1 MHRAGL
7 IVAMV
12 LSGAVSAL
20 PGRAEAK
27 TPAQPE
33 AKRVELENGLRLLVI
48 EQPQLPMVV
57 LNATID
63 AGSRFDPRGKEGLA
77 GLTSTLL
84 TEGTKSRSAAEIHE
98 ATDFLGARLSAGS
111 GDDYATLSL
120 TVLGK
125 DLEAGLDLFADVLR
139 HPAFA
144 KAEFD
149 RKRDETLASL
159 EAEDQ
164 SPSSIA
170 EREFRRALFGDGPY
184 RAGPGGWKDSVG
196 SLRVE
201 EVRTFYRQAYRPD
214 RIILVASGD
223 VTLDQMRK
231 LLEARFGDW
240 KTKAPE
246 PKPPE
251 PQLNEGP
258 KVLRFERELTQ
269 ANLVWGHGGTTR
281 DNPDWYAISVMNYI
295 LGGGGFSSRMMNSI
309 RVEGGLAYSVFS
321 FFRPGKVPGSF
332 QVGLQTKSA
341 STGEAI
347 RLIEK
352 EIERIRTNAV
362 NEDELVAAK
371 KFLTGS
377 FPLKF
382 DSNGEMVVFYSQ
394 VEFYGLG
401 LDYASRYVGL
411 INSITSEDV
420 QRVAKRYLEPE
431 KAILVVVGK
440 QAEIQLPTA
449 ASP

>member
-1 MHRAGL
+1 
-7 IVAMV
+7 
-12 LSGAVSAL
+12 
-20 PGRAEAK
+20 
-27 TPAQPE
+27 
-33 AKRVELENGLRLLVI
+33 
-48 EQPQLPMVV
+48 
-57 LNATID
+57 
-63 AGSRFDPRGKEGLA
+63 
-77 GLTSTLL
+77 
-84 TEGTKSRSAAEIHE
+84 
-98 ATDFLGARLSAGS
+98 
-111 GDDYATLSL
+111 
-120 TVLGK
+120 
-125 DLEAGLDLFADVLR
+125 
-139 HPAFA
+139 
-144 KAEFD
+144 
-149 RKRDETLASL
+149 
-159 EAEDQ
+159 
-164 SPSSIA
+164 
-170 EREFRRALFGDGPY
+170 
-184 RAGPGGWKDSVG
+184 
-196 SLRVE
+196 
-201 EVRTFYRQAYRPD
+201 
-214 RIILVASGD
+214 
-223 VTLDQMRK
+223 
-231 LLEARFGDW
+231 
-240 KTKAPE
+240 
-246 PKPPE
+246 
-251 PQLNEGP
+251 
-258 KVLRFERELTQ
+258 
-269 ANLVWGHGGTTR
+269 
-281 DNPDWYAISVMNYI
+281 
-295 LGGGGFSSRMMNSI
+295 
-309 RVEGGLAYSVFS
+309 VFS